1 MKITFYGAAGEVTG
15 SCYLVETE
23 HAALLIDCGLFQ
35 SGEDLREKNT
45 IPDTIHLRKLNAVL
59 ITHAHLDHVGRLPL
73 LVKAGYHGPIYGTA
87 PTLDLIE
94 LVLSDAAKVQ
104 AQDLARLNRKRERA
118 GLPPE
123 EPLYTIQD
131 VEAACSALKPLDFRH
146 PVNIAPGVTVALR
159 EAGHILGSASIE
171 IRAEG
176 KTIIFSGDLGPRG
189 LPILRDPDPYECAD
203 AAILESTYGDRDH
216 KPMSETLE
224 EFHQIIRQ
232 TIARGGKIL
241 IPSFAIGRTQ
251 QILYHLAELV
261 QKGVLRSVPIYVDSP
276 MATRA
281 TEIYQRHAYLFDQE
295 TQTMLDSGAM
305 DALLKQ
311 VRFTETAQ
319 ESMAINHL
327 PGAAVII
334 AGAGMCNAGRIL
346 HHLKYHLWKPETA
359 VIIVGYQTQGTLGR
373 RLVDGAK
380 EVRIF
385 GEPIAVHASIH
396 TLGGFSAHAG
406 QRELVEWFQKLLP
419 CNPRAILV
427 HGEDKARTALA
438 LRLKQVGAPEVS
450 LPIYAQTIE
459 I

>member
-1 MKITFYGAAGEVTG
+1 MKIIPYGAAGEVTG
-15 SCYLVETE
+15 SCYYVETRR
-23 HAALLIDCGLFQ
+23 AALLIDCGLFQ
-35 SGEDLREKNT
+35 SGENLREKNT
-45 IPDTIHLRKLNAVL
+45 IPEGIPLRKLNAVL

-87 PTLDLIE
+87 PTHDLIE

-104 AQDLARLNRKRERA
+104 AQDIARLNRKRQRA
-118 GLPPE
+118 GIPPE
-123 EPLYTIQD
+123 APLFTMHD
-131 VEAACSALKPLDFRH
+131 VEAVCSTLKPLELRH

-171 IRAEG
+171 LRSEG

-189 LPILRDPDPYECAD
+189 LPILRDPEPYECAD

-216 KPMSETLE
+216 KPMPDTLE
-224 EFHQIIRQ
+224 EFRQIIRQ
-232 TIARGGKIL
+232 TIARAGKVL

-251 QILYHLAELV
+251 QILYHLAELD
-261 QKGVLRSVPIYVDSP
+261 QEEILKGVPIFVDSP

-281 TEIYQRHAYLFDQE
+281 TEIYQRYVHLFDDTTLQ
-295 TQTMLDSGAM
+295 MISSGAI
-305 DALLKQ
+305 DRILSQ
-311 VRFTETAQ
+311 VQFTESAQ
-319 ESMAINHL
+319 ESMAINHHD
-327 PGAAVII
+327 G
-334 AGAGMCNAGRIL
+334 GMCNAGRIL

-359 VIIVGYQTQGTLGR
+359 VIIVGFQTQGTLGR

-385 GEPIAVHASIH
+385 GEPIAVNASIH

-406 QRELVEWFQKLLP
+406 QSELVEWFQKLLP
-419 CNPRAILV
+419 CTPRALLV
-427 HGEDKARTALA
+427 HGEDKARIPLSA
-438 LRLKQVGAPEVS
+438 RLKQIGAPEVS
-450 LPIYAQTIE
+450 LPTHAQTIE